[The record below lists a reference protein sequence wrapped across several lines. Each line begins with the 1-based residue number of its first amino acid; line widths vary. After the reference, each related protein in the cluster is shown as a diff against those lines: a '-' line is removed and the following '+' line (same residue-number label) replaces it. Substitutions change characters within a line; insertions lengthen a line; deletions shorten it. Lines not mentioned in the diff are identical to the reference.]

1 MAPYL
6 PLLRRETL
14 EEKEEV
20 LEKFRN
26 GIKYFE
32 DELKSRGTTFFG
44 GQEHPKMLDY
54 MIWPWFERAEI
65 VPLIDQHLE
74 LLPKSDFPLLVNN
87 SVLLQIAIL
96 FLGVEPFIFCANSA
110 Q

>member
-14 EEKEEV
+14 QEKEEV

-65 VPLIDQHLE
+65 LPLIDQRLE

-87 SVLLQIAIL
+87 SVLLQSY
-96 FLGVEPFIFCANSA
+96 FIYCANSA
-110 Q
+110 RV

>member
-65 VPLIDQHLE
+65 LPLIDKRLE

-87 SVLLQIAIL
+87 SVFLQSYRDVNL
-96 FLGVEPFIFCANSA
+96 NWCGRT
-110 Q
+110 